1 MGVLEVPIDPA
12 AALAGQAPYGQ
23 FARCQHDLPI
33 VSIDPI
39 AINVDVAEGVVTT
52 NLLELAEGLT

>member
-1 MGVLEVPIDPA
+1 MGVLEVPVDPA
-12 AALAGQAPYGQ
+12 AALAGQLYGQ

-33 VSIDPI
+33 ISVDPI

-52 NLLELAEGLT
+52 NLLELAEGLR